1 MHIIG
6 KLIELT
12 LVACCDEGVIDW
24 YPGDGEPETFEA
36 EADISYSALPMPYGT
51 HYDANFYVILCGVFC
66 IIDAEHMEVW
76 HASKLE
82 IEV

>member
-6 KLIELT
+6 KLIELA
-12 LVACCDEGVIDW
+12 LVACCDEGIIDW
-24 YPGDGEPETFEA
+24 YPGDGEPETFLAEA
-36 EADISYSALPMPYGT
+36 EIEWCRMSLP
-51 HYDANFYVILCGVFC
+51 YDNNYDGNFYVILCGVFC
-66 IIDAEHMEVW
+66 IIDMQHLECW

>member
-6 KLIELT
+6 KLIELA
-12 LVACCDEGVIDW
+12 LVECCEHAVIDW

-36 EADISYSALPMPYGT
+36 ECEISWTRMPLPYGNN
-51 HYDANFYVILCGVFC
+51 YDGNFYVILCGVFC
-66 IIDAEHMEVW
+66 IIDMTWLECW
-76 HASKLE
+76 HSSKLE